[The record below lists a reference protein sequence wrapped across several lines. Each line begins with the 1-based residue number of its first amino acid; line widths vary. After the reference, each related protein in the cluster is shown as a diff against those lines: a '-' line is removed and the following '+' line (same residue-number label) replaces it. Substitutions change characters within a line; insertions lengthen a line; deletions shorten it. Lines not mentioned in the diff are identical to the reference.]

1 MHAPLQPFHRAVD
14 WVRHEWDTA
23 PACVL
28 SHGVG
33 RGADANCQVGIGAVP
48 VLNEDRDLAHH
59 RQLSV

>member
-1 MHAPLQPFHRAVD
+1 
-14 WVRHEWDTA
+14 
-23 PACVL
+23 VL